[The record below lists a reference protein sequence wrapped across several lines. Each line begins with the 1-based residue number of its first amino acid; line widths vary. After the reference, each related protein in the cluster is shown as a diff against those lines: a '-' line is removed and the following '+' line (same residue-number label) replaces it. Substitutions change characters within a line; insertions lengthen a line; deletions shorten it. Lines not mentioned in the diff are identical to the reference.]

1 VNCVAEH
8 QCSEYPYFLRICMN
22 NDIDDYP
29 LWLVF
34 AAGIW
39 TLLTLLGIFSFGMML
54 LGYWW
59 FRTAP

>member
-1 VNCVAEH
+1 
-8 QCSEYPYFLRICMN
+8 MN
-22 NDIDDYP
+22 NEIDNYP
-29 LWLVF
+29 LWIVF